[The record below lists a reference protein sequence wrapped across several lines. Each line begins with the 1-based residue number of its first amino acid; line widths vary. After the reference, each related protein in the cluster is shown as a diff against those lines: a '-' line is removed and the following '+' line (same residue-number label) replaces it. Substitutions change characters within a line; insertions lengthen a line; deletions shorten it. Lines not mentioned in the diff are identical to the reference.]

1 MTEVHREGRV
11 SLHVVENGVIELR
24 EPLPDDGVLW
34 HTTAD
39 EPTLAS
45 IRKRSES
52 ELSANEVCRRYADRA
67 DVDFGTAAAAVLDE
81 LDSRTREAD
90 DD

>member
-11 SLHVVENGVIELR
+11 SLHVIKDGAVELR
-24 EPLPDDGVLW
+24 EFDPNGTLRF
-34 HTTAD
+34 TTAD
-39 EPTLAS
+39 SPLIATALE
-45 IRKRSES
+45 ES
-52 ELSANEVCRRYADRA
+52 ERGLSANEVCRRYAARA

-81 LDSRTREAD
+81 LESRTREAD